1 MLASGIVAG
10 ASELHRDDHDQDQP
24 QEPSRAELRRRT
36 KREESELKA
45 LARDLVQ
52 APPRVLDRL
61 DLTESLADALQ
72 DARLIHSPQAKQR
85 ALRRV
90 RQWLRQ
96 EDWRALRGRLDS
108 VYDGPSDA
116 WQRARRWS
124 TKLVAGG
131 DPALDELMATHPSVD
146 RRQIR
151 GLVRNARRAPEERR
165 ARAERALA
173 VVVAELLAGS
183 SAACR
188 PDEE

>member
-96 EDWRALRGRLDS
+96 EDWRALG
-108 VYDGPSDA
+108 
-116 WQRARRWS
+116 
-124 TKLVAGG
+124 
-131 DPALDELMATHPSVD
+131 
-146 RRQIR
+146 IR
-151 GLVRNARRAPEERR
+151 VLK
-165 ARAERALA
+165 AER
-173 VVVAELLAGS
+173 EFNKKAGFTDNDD
-183 SAACR
+183 R
-188 PDEE
+188 LPRFYYEESLPPHNKVFLVSNEDLDNTFNF